1 MIYDGTQIP
10 LGEKFKAS
18 LFWQN
23 HKKHGVSLLNATLLT
38 TSRTYECSPSPQIKI
53 MTPTLLN
60 KFKENVRK
68 CIVAIAQPNN
78 FKNVQNMFNIIKTYK
93 LDKDV
98 IVQEYTT
105 SYQIKQ
111 R

>member
-1 MIYDGTQIP
+1 MFAGAQVASRVSVP
-10 LGEKFKAS
+10 LCVSSFAVPSS
-18 LFWQN
+18 LVFPPDS
-23 HKKHGVSLLNATLLT
+23 GVF
-38 TSRTYECSPSPQIKI
+38 TYECSPSPQIKI

>member
-1 MIYDGTQIP
+1 MGSFSWFNNLYQDQEISCVPIMIHNSNI
-10 LGEKFKAS
+10 F
-18 LFWQN
+18 
-23 HKKHGVSLLNATLLT
+23 
-38 TSRTYECSPSPQIKI
+38 TYECSPSPQIKI